1 MKKIFTLIA
10 AIALTSTAANAQR
23 IKDITFEGVTA
34 LSKCGYANP
43 TATVAG
49 TLEMIFPAGTDFSNM
64 KATFVTDATSAITT
78 KPVPTN
84 FTTVQSVALATTD
97 GAKSASYNVNF
108 RAIAPA
114 SLPLNV
120 EFTAENKPV
129 WTADTKGWAGTCIDE
144 AKATIV
150 LSNENRGFVLAFTD
164 APDKFSFELN
174 RDSNPWNDTNIFDVE
189 QSADGLTWTS
199 VKQYTGANA
208 VVDKPTAKEEFAL
221 NYSTRFIRLNYT
233 KRSAAAGAK
242 ATNVYINKF
251 NITKSEKT
259 NTAISNEELSS
270 AKAFVALGT
279 KTLVVTNAAEIA
291 KLQVVNMVG
300 QTVVSV
306 AQPSN
311 NIALDQLSE
320 GVYLVKMILNTGKT
334 TLSKVIVK

>member
-1 MKKIFTLIA
+1 MKKIFTLMA
-10 AIALTSTAANAQR
+10 AMVLTSTAANAQR
-23 IKDITFEGVTA
+23 IKDITFEGANA

-43 TATVAG
+43 AAPAPG
-49 TLEMIFPAGTDFSNM
+49 TLEMIFPVGTDFSNM
-64 KATFVTDATSAITT
+64 KATFVTDGTSTLTT
-78 KPVPTN
+78 NPVPTN
-84 FTTVQSVALATTD
+84 FTTVQSVALITND
-97 GAKSASYNVNF
+97 GTKKASYNVNF
-108 RAIAPA
+108 RVITPA

-120 EFTAENKPV
+120 EFTADNKPV
-129 WTADTKGWAGTCIDE
+129 WTADVKGWAGTCIDE

-174 RDSNPWNDTNIFDVE
+174 RDANPWNETNIFDVE

-208 VVDKPTAKEEFAL
+208 VADKTTKEEFSL
-221 NYSTRFIRLNYT
+221 NNSTRYLRLNYT
-233 KRSAAAGAK
+233 KRFAPTGTK

-251 NITKSEKT
+251 VITKSEKT

-279 KTLVVTNAAEIA
+279 KTLVLTNAAEVA

-300 QTVVSV
+300 QTVVAV

-311 NIALDQLSE
+311 NVALDQLSE
-320 GVYLVKMILNTGKT
+320 GIYLVKMTLNTGKT